1 MSKNVLI
8 NLLAQGNNGAEIL
21 EILNTL
27 AEDNQQSVSYNEP
40 SADPIEFW

>member
-8 NLLAQGNNGAEIL
+8 NLLAQGINGAEIL

-40 SADPIEFW
+40 SADPIEF